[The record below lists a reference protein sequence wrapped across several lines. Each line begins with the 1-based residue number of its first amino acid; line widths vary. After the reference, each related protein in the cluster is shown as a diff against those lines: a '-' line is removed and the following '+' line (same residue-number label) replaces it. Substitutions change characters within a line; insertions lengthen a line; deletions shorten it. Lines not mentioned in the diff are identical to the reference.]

1 MKGKNC
7 LLVILSHLLRYDE
20 ESVPSFL
27 ENKSSMMRDL
37 EDCGW
42 PVAFKDIRLL
52 EKEITQ
58 GRTYLEQS
66 RQLRETSERVRKK
79 HSAV

>member
-42 PVAFKDIRLL
+42 PVSVKDIRLL
-52 EKEITQ
+52 EKEIIH

-66 RQLRETSERVRKK
+66 RQLRETSERVRNK